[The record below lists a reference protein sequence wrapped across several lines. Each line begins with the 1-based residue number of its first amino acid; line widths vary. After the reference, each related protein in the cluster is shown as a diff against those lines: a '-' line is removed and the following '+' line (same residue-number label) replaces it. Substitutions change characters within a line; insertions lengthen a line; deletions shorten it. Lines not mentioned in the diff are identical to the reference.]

1 MTWWEVIIYLWLV
14 TAVLVAVYYTGRN
27 VQQRYDR
34 SREEAIR
41 AQAYKDGRKSMF
53 DEMISGKSTVDAWLQ
68 GLTHE
73 EYQRMFMGTWTA
85 PEKHQTKESSNGHV
99 R

>member
-1 MTWWEVIIYLWLV
+1 MTWWEAVIYLWLV

-27 VQQRYDR
+27 MERRDDR

-53 DEMISGKSTVDAWLQ
+53 DEMVSGSRTMMSREQWEID
-68 GLTHE
+68 H
-73 EYQRMFMGTWTA
+73 MGVWTT
-85 PEKHQTKESSNGHV
+85 PEKHETKESS
-99 R
+99 